1 MPWMRLSVLLLLV
14 SLIGLTNGC
23 GNQSRRGSKTA
34 SETPSE
40 TPNGVYWEGQSQA
53 NARQGSRSVTTRNQ
67 GGQHPFDQIGSGE
80 TYESLVARF
89 GQPVQASLLYTW
101 SSMSGE
107 FSIGFD
113 TQQNAKV
120 LSTSSGASPER
131 EREVRDLVDKN
142 VSFTAMTAH
151 LGSSPVIS
159 GGRAVW
165 NGQDG
170 HALYVTFQGKQVMQA
185 EHGAAVPD
193 PLSSTSASY

>member
-53 NARQGSRSVTTRNQ
+53 NAPQGGRSVSTRNQ
-67 GGQHPFDQIGSGE
+67 SGQHPFDQIGNGE

-89 GQPVQASLLYTW
+89 GQPVEASLMYTW
-101 SSMSGE
+101 STMSGE

-113 TQQNAKV
+113 TQQNAQI
-120 LSTSSGASPER
+120 LSTSGATSPER
-131 EREVRDLVDKN
+131 VREVRELVDKN

-151 LGSSPVIS
+151 LGSSPVIT

-170 HALYVTFQGKQVMQA
+170 HALHVTFNAGKVMRA
-185 EHGAAVPD
+185 EHGAVIPN